1 MNTPI
6 PTAAIGTA
14 SGTGT
19 AAAASAASSAD
30 SAAACTPS
38 DRLASFAAL
47 LREHGLTVG
56 VSEQQAMLQ
65 ATLLF
70 GPLNE
75 RPLQAAWRAIACHSQ
90 REWQLWSDVYERFW
104 HPEKLRGGVKVSGQ
118 TRPSRNLRQSVQAMH
133 DDMEAAQQPPRSPAR
148 QPSQNTA
155 PPTAGDM
162 ASNKPDAND
171 AGTPRAQGGASR
183 TEALHQRDGQM
194 WMPQELNVL
203 QQLARQ
209 ITAKLQPHPTRR
221 WRVAPRGQRLDL
233 RQTLRRSVAWGG
245 ELMQPAWKVKR
256 VEPPRLFIL
265 ADVSRSMESHAALF
279 LRVARA
285 FALEADARVFV
296 FHTRLAEVTPYMQRD
311 TPAIQ
316 EKVNAVT
323 AGFGGGTRIA
333 ASLQDFARHHARA
346 QLNRGARVWVFSDG
360 FDTDGPELLSAALQE
375 VRARGARI
383 TWFHPTRQVPAAG
396 ALQRSRAMIE
406 RFVPLASL
414 ADLAAARHVLH

>member
-1 MNTPI
+1 MKDTP
-6 PTAAIGTA
+6 A
-14 SGTGT
+14 SM
-19 AAAASAASSAD
+19 
-30 SAAACTPS
+30 PS
-38 DRLASFAAL
+38 ERLASFAGL

-56 VSEQQAMLQ
+56 VAEQQAMLQ
-65 ATLLF
+65 TALHF
-70 GPLNE
+70 GPLQE
-75 RPLQAAWRAIACHSQ
+75 KPLQAAWRAIACHSH
-90 REWQLWSDVYERFW
+90 REWQLWPDVYERFW

-118 TRPSRNLRQSVQAMH
+118 TRPSRNLRQSVQALH
-133 DDMEAAQQPPRSPAR
+133 DQMDAAQQP
-148 QPSQNTA
+148 NTQAGGQQAA
-155 PPTAGDM
+155 PQTAGDIP
-162 ASNKPDAND
+162 AEGLDEHN
-171 AGTPRAQGGASR
+171 AGIPRAQGGASR

-194 WMPQELNVL
+194 WLPQELNAL

-209 ITAKLQPHPTRR
+209 ITAKLQPRPTRR
-221 WRVAPRGQRLDL
+221 WRLAPRGQRLDL

-256 VEPPRLFIL
+256 LEPPRLFIL

-285 FALEADARVFV
+285 FALEAGARVFV
-296 FHTRLAEVTPYMQRD
+296 FHTRLAEVTSYMQRD

-333 ASLQDFARHHARA
+333 ASLQDFARQHARA
-346 QLNRGARVWVFSDG
+346 QLNRGSRVWVFSDG
-360 FDTDGPELLSAALQE
+360 FDTDAPELLSAAMQE

-383 TWFHPTRQVPAAG
+383 TWFHPTRQVPAA
-396 ALQRSRAMIE
+396 AAVQQARRCIE
-406 RFVPLASL
+406 RFVPFASL

>member
-1 MNTPI
+1 MKDTP
-6 PTAAIGTA
+6 A
-14 SGTGT
+14 SM
-19 AAAASAASSAD
+19 
-30 SAAACTPS
+30 PS
-38 DRLASFAAL
+38 ERLASFAGL

-56 VSEQQAMLQ
+56 VAEQQAMLQ
-65 ATLLF
+65 TALHF
-70 GPLNE
+70 GPLQE
-75 RPLQAAWRAIACHSQ
+75 KPLQAAWRAIACHSH
-90 REWQLWSDVYERFW
+90 REWQLWPDVYERFW

-118 TRPSRNLRQSVQAMH
+118 TRPSRSLRQSVQALH
-133 DDMEAAQQPPRSPAR
+133 DQMDAVQQP
-148 QPSQNTA
+148 NTQAGGQQAA
-155 PPTAGDM
+155 PQTAGDIP
-162 ASNKPDAND
+162 AEGLDEHN
-171 AGTPRAQGGASR
+171 AGIPRAQGGASR

-194 WMPQELNVL
+194 WLPQELNAL

-209 ITAKLQPHPTRR
+209 ITAKLQPRPTRR
-221 WRVAPRGQRLDL
+221 WRLAPRGQRLDL

-296 FHTRLAEVTPYMQRD
+296 FHTRLAEVTSYMQRD

-333 ASLQDFARHHARA
+333 ASLQDFARQHARA
-346 QLNRGARVWVFSDG
+346 QLNRGSRVWVFSDG
-360 FDTDGPELLSAALQE
+360 FDTDEPELLSAAMQE

-383 TWFHPTRQVPAAG
+383 TWFHPTRQVPAA
-396 ALQRSRAMIE
+396 AAVQQARRCIE
-406 RFVPLASL
+406 RFVPFASL

>member
-1 MNTPI
+1 MKDTP
-6 PTAAIGTA
+6 A
-14 SGTGT
+14 SM
-19 AAAASAASSAD
+19 
-30 SAAACTPS
+30 PS
-38 DRLASFAAL
+38 ERLASFAEL

-56 VSEQQAMLQ
+56 VAEQQAMLQ
-65 ATLLF
+65 TALHF
-70 GPLNE
+70 GPLQE
-75 RPLQAAWRAIACHSQ
+75 KPLQAAWRAIACHSH
-90 REWQLWSDVYERFW
+90 REWQLWPDVYERFW

-118 TRPSRNLRQSVQAMH
+118 TRPSRNLRQSVQALH
-133 DDMEAAQQPPRSPAR
+133 DQMDAAQQP
-148 QPSQNTA
+148 NTQAGGQQAA
-155 PPTAGDM
+155 PQTAGDIP
-162 ASNKPDAND
+162 AEGLDEHN
-171 AGTPRAQGGASR
+171 AGIPRAQGGASR

-194 WMPQELNVL
+194 WLPQELNAL

-209 ITAKLQPHPTRR
+209 ITAKLQPRPTRR
-221 WRVAPRGQRLDL
+221 WRLAPRGERLDL

-296 FHTRLAEVTPYMQRD
+296 FHTRLAEVTSYMQRD

-333 ASLQDFARHHARA
+333 ASLQDFARQHARA
-346 QLNRGARVWVFSDG
+346 QLNRGSRVWVFSDG
-360 FDTDGPELLSAALQE
+360 FDTDEPELLSAAMQE

-383 TWFHPTRQVPAAG
+383 TWFHPTRQVPAA
-396 ALQRSRAMIE
+396 AAVQQARRCIE
-406 RFVPLASL
+406 RFVPFASL
-414 ADLAAARHVLH
+414 ADLVAARHVLH

>member
-1 MNTPI
+1 MKDTP
-6 PTAAIGTA
+6 A
-14 SGTGT
+14 SM
-19 AAAASAASSAD
+19 
-30 SAAACTPS
+30 PS
-38 DRLASFAAL
+38 ERLASFAGL

-56 VSEQQAMLQ
+56 VAEQQAMLQ
-65 ATLLF
+65 TALHF
-70 GPLNE
+70 GPLQE
-75 RPLQAAWRAIACHSQ
+75 KPLQAAWRAIACHSH
-90 REWQLWSDVYERFW
+90 REWQLWPDVYERFW

-118 TRPSRNLRQSVQAMH
+118 TRPSRNLRQSVQALH
-133 DDMEAAQQPPRSPAR
+133 DQMDAAQQP
-148 QPSQNTA
+148 NTQAGGQQAA
-155 PPTAGDM
+155 PQTAGDIP
-162 ASNKPDAND
+162 AEGLDEHN
-171 AGTPRAQGGASR
+171 AGIPRAQGGASR
-183 TEALHQRDGQM
+183 TEALHQRDGEM
-194 WMPQELNVL
+194 WLPQELNAL

-209 ITAKLQPHPTRR
+209 ITAKLQPRPTRR
-221 WRVAPRGQRLDL
+221 WRLAPRGQRLDL

-296 FHTRLAEVTPYMQRD
+296 FHTRLAEVTSYMQRD

-333 ASLQDFARHHARA
+333 ASLQDFARQHARA
-346 QLNRGARVWVFSDG
+346 QLNRGSRVWVFSDG
-360 FDTDGPELLSAALQE
+360 FDTDAPELLSAAMQE

-383 TWFHPTRQVPAAG
+383 TWFHPTRQVPAA
-396 ALQRSRAMIE
+396 AAVQQARRCIE
-406 RFVPLASL
+406 RFVPFASL

>member
-1 MNTPI
+1 MKDTP
-6 PTAAIGTA
+6 A
-14 SGTGT
+14 SM
-19 AAAASAASSAD
+19 
-30 SAAACTPS
+30 PS
-38 DRLASFAAL
+38 ERLASFAGL

-56 VSEQQAMLQ
+56 VAEQQAMLQ
-65 ATLLF
+65 TALHF
-70 GPLNE
+70 GPLQE
-75 RPLQAAWRAIACHSQ
+75 KPLQAAWRAIACHSH
-90 REWQLWSDVYERFW
+90 REWQLWPDVYERFW
-104 HPEKLRGGVKVSGQ
+104 HPEKLRGSVKVSGQ
-118 TRPSRNLRQSVQAMH
+118 TRPSRNLRQSVQALH
-133 DDMEAAQQPPRSPAR
+133 DQMDAAQQP
-148 QPSQNTA
+148 NTQAGGQQAA
-155 PPTAGDM
+155 PQTAGDIP
-162 ASNKPDAND
+162 AEGLDEHN
-171 AGTPRAQGGASR
+171 AGIPRAQGGASR

-194 WMPQELNVL
+194 WLPQELNAL

-209 ITAKLQPHPTRR
+209 ITAKLQPRPTRR
-221 WRVAPRGQRLDL
+221 WRLAPRGQRLDL

-296 FHTRLAEVTPYMQRD
+296 FHTRLAEVTSYMQRD

-333 ASLQDFARHHARA
+333 ASLQDFARQHARA
-346 QLNRGARVWVFSDG
+346 QLNRGSRVWVFSDG
-360 FDTDGPELLSAALQE
+360 FDTDEPELLSAAMQE

-383 TWFHPTRQVPAAG
+383 TWFHPTRQVPAA
-396 ALQRSRAMIE
+396 AAVQQARRCIE
-406 RFVPLASL
+406 RFVPFASL
-414 ADLAAARHVLH
+414 ADLVAARHVLH

>member
-1 MNTPI
+1 MKDTPA
-6 PTAAIGTA
+6 TM
-14 SGTGT
+14 
-19 AAAASAASSAD
+19 
-30 SAAACTPS
+30 PS
-38 DRLASFAAL
+38 ERLAGFAGL

-56 VSEQQAMLQ
+56 VAEQQAMLQ
-65 ATLLF
+65 AALHF
-70 GPLNE
+70 GPLQE
-75 RPLQAAWRAIACHSQ
+75 KPLQAAWRAIACHSH
-90 REWQLWSDVYERFW
+90 REWQLWPDVYQRFW

-118 TRPSRNLRQSVQAMH
+118 TRPSRNLRQSVQALH
-133 DDMEAAQQPPRSPAR
+133 DQMDSAQQP
-148 QPSQNTA
+148 NTQAGGPQAA
-155 PPTAGDM
+155 PQTAGDM
-162 ASNKPDAND
+162 PAVGLDENN

-194 WMPQELNVL
+194 WMPQELSAL

-209 ITAKLQPHPTRR
+209 ITAKLQPRPTRR
-221 WRVAPRGQRLDL
+221 WRLAPRGQRLDL

-256 VEPPRLFIL
+256 QEPPRLFIL
-265 ADVSRSMESHAALF
+265 ADVSRSMESHASLF

-296 FHTRLAEVTPYMQRD
+296 FHTRLAEVTSYMQRD
-311 TPAIQ
+311 TPSIQ

-346 QLNRGARVWVFSDG
+346 QLNRGSRVWVFSDG
-360 FDTDGPELLSAALQE
+360 FDTDAPELLSAALQE

-383 TWFHPTRQVPAAG
+383 TWFHPTRQVPAA
-396 ALQRSRAMIE
+396 AAVQQARSCIE
-406 RFVPLASL
+406 RFVPFASL
-414 ADLAAARHVLH
+414 SDLIAARHVLH

>member
-1 MNTPI
+1 MKDTP
-6 PTAAIGTA
+6 A
-14 SGTGT
+14 SM
-19 AAAASAASSAD
+19 
-30 SAAACTPS
+30 PS
-38 DRLASFAAL
+38 ERLASFAGL

-56 VSEQQAMLQ
+56 VAEQQAMLQ
-65 ATLLF
+65 AALHF
-70 GPLNE
+70 GPLQE
-75 RPLQAAWRAIACHSQ
+75 KPLQAAWRAIACHSH
-90 REWQLWSDVYERFW
+90 REWQLWPDVYERFW

-118 TRPSRNLRQSVQAMH
+118 TRPSRNLRQSVQALH
-133 DDMEAAQQPPRSPAR
+133 DQMDAAQQP
-148 QPSQNTA
+148 NTQVGGQQAA
-155 PPTAGDM
+155 PQTAGDIP
-162 ASNKPDAND
+162 AEGLDEHN
-171 AGTPRAQGGASR
+171 AGIPRAQGGASR

-194 WMPQELNVL
+194 WLPQELNAL

-209 ITAKLQPHPTRR
+209 ITAKLQPRPTRR
-221 WRVAPRGQRLDL
+221 WRLAPRGQRLDL

-296 FHTRLAEVTPYMQRD
+296 FHTRLAEVTSYMQRD

-333 ASLQDFARHHARA
+333 ASLQDFARQHARA
-346 QLNRGARVWVFSDG
+346 QLNRGSRVWVFSDG
-360 FDTDGPELLSAALQE
+360 FDTDEPELLSAAMQE

-383 TWFHPTRQVPAAG
+383 TWFHPTRQVPAA
-396 ALQRSRAMIE
+396 AAVQQARRCIE
-406 RFVPLASL
+406 RFVPFASL
-414 ADLAAARHVLH
+414 ADLVAARHVLH

>member
-1 MNTPI
+1 MKDTP
-6 PTAAIGTA
+6 A
-14 SGTGT
+14 SM
-19 AAAASAASSAD
+19 
-30 SAAACTPS
+30 PS
-38 DRLASFAAL
+38 ERLASFAGL

-56 VSEQQAMLQ
+56 VAEQQAMLQ
-65 ATLLF
+65 TALHF
-70 GPLNE
+70 GPLQE
-75 RPLQAAWRAIACHSQ
+75 KPLQAAWRAIACHSH
-90 REWQLWSDVYERFW
+90 REWQLWPDVYERFW

-118 TRPSRNLRQSVQAMH
+118 TRPSRNLRQSVQALH
-133 DDMEAAQQPPRSPAR
+133 DQMDAAQQP
-148 QPSQNTA
+148 NTQAGGQQAA
-155 PPTAGDM
+155 PQTAGDIP
-162 ASNKPDAND
+162 AEGLDEHN
-171 AGTPRAQGGASR
+171 AGIPRAQGGASR

-194 WMPQELNVL
+194 WLPQELNAL
-203 QQLARQ
+203 QELARQ
-209 ITAKLQPHPTRR
+209 ITAKLQPRPTRR
-221 WRVAPRGQRLDL
+221 WRLAPRGQRLDL

-296 FHTRLAEVTPYMQRD
+296 FHTRLAEVTSYMQRD

-333 ASLQDFARHHARA
+333 ASLQDFARQHARA
-346 QLNRGARVWVFSDG
+346 QLNRGSRVWVFSDG
-360 FDTDGPELLSAALQE
+360 FDTDEPELLSAAMQE

-383 TWFHPTRQVPAAG
+383 TWFHPTRQVPAA
-396 ALQRSRAMIE
+396 AAVQQARRCIE
-406 RFVPLASL
+406 RFVPFASL
-414 ADLAAARHVLH
+414 ADLVAARHVLH

>member
-1 MNTPI
+1 MKDTP
-6 PTAAIGTA
+6 A
-14 SGTGT
+14 SM
-19 AAAASAASSAD
+19 
-30 SAAACTPS
+30 PS
-38 DRLASFAAL
+38 ERLASFAGL

-56 VSEQQAMLQ
+56 VAEQQAMLQ
-65 ATLLF
+65 TALHF
-70 GPLNE
+70 GPLQE
-75 RPLQAAWRAIACHSQ
+75 KPLQAAWRAIACHSH
-90 REWQLWSDVYERFW
+90 REWQLWPDVYERFW

-118 TRPSRNLRQSVQAMH
+118 TRPSRNLRQSVQALH
-133 DDMEAAQQPPRSPAR
+133 DQMDAAQQP
-148 QPSQNTA
+148 NTQAGGQQAA
-155 PPTAGDM
+155 PQTAGDIP
-162 ASNKPDAND
+162 AEGLDEHN
-171 AGTPRAQGGASR
+171 AGIPRAQGGASR

-194 WMPQELNVL
+194 WLPQELNAL

-209 ITAKLQPHPTRR
+209 ITAKLQPRPTRR
-221 WRVAPRGQRLDL
+221 WRLAPRGQRLDL

-279 LRVARA
+279 LRLARA

-296 FHTRLAEVTPYMQRD
+296 FHTRLAEVTSYMQRD

-333 ASLQDFARHHARA
+333 ASLQDFARQHARA
-346 QLNRGARVWVFSDG
+346 QLNRGSRVWVFSDG
-360 FDTDGPELLSAALQE
+360 FDTDEPELLSAAMQE

-383 TWFHPTRQVPAAG
+383 TWFHPTRQVPAA
-396 ALQRSRAMIE
+396 AAVQQARRCIE
-406 RFVPLASL
+406 RFVPFASL
-414 ADLAAARHVLH
+414 ADLVAARHVLH

>member
-1 MNTPI
+1 MKDTP
-6 PTAAIGTA
+6 A
-14 SGTGT
+14 SM
-19 AAAASAASSAD
+19 
-30 SAAACTPS
+30 PS
-38 DRLASFAAL
+38 ERLASFAGL

-56 VSEQQAMLQ
+56 VAEQQAMLQ
-65 ATLLF
+65 TALHF
-70 GPLNE
+70 GPLQE
-75 RPLQAAWRAIACHSQ
+75 KPLQAAWRAIACHSH
-90 REWQLWSDVYERFW
+90 REWQLWPDVYKRFW

-118 TRPSRNLRQSVQAMH
+118 TRPSRNLRQSVQALH
-133 DDMEAAQQPPRSPAR
+133 DQMDAAQQP
-148 QPSQNTA
+148 NTQAGGQQAA
-155 PPTAGDM
+155 PQTAGDIP
-162 ASNKPDAND
+162 AEGLDEHN
-171 AGTPRAQGGASR
+171 AGIPRAQGGASR

-194 WMPQELNVL
+194 WLPQELNAL

-209 ITAKLQPHPTRR
+209 ITAKLQPRPTRR
-221 WRVAPRGQRLDL
+221 WRLAPRGQRLDL

-296 FHTRLAEVTPYMQRD
+296 FHTRLAEVTSYMQRD

-333 ASLQDFARHHARA
+333 ASLQDFARQHARA
-346 QLNRGARVWVFSDG
+346 QLNRGSRVWVFSDG
-360 FDTDGPELLSAALQE
+360 FDTDAPELLSAAMQE

-383 TWFHPTRQVPAAG
+383 TWFHPTRQVPAA
-396 ALQRSRAMIE
+396 AAVQQARRCIE
-406 RFVPLASL
+406 RFVPFASL
-414 ADLAAARHVLH
+414 ADLVAARHVLH

>member
-1 MNTPI
+1 MSTSPATA
-6 PTAAIGTA
+6 PTTA
-14 SGTGT
+14 PVTT
-19 AAAASAASSAD
+19 AVTA
-30 SAAACTPS
+30 PS
-38 DRLASFAAL
+38 EHLAGFAAL

-56 VSEQQAMLQ
+56 VAEQQAMLQ
-65 ATLLF
+65 AALHF
-70 GPLNE
+70 GPLQE

-90 REWQLWSDVYERFW
+90 REWQLWPDVYERFW
-104 HPEKLRGGVKVSGQ
+104 HPEKLRGGVKLSGQ

-133 DDMEAAQQPPRSPAR
+133 EHMDAAQQPAS
-148 QPSQNTA
+148 QPGTHTA
-155 PPTAGDM
+155 PQTAGDM
-162 ASNKPDAND
+162 PSVGRDED
-171 AGTPRAQGGASR
+171 STSTPRAQGGASR

-194 WMPQELNVL
+194 WMPQELGTL
-203 QQLARQ
+203 QSLARQ
-209 ITAKLQPHPTRR
+209 ITANLQPRATRR

-233 RQTLRRSVAWGG
+233 RQTLRRSVGWGG
-245 ELMQPAWKVKR
+245 ELLQPAWKVKR
-256 VEPPRLFIL
+256 TLPPRLFIL

-296 FHTRLAEVTPYMQRD
+296 FHTRLAEVTPLMHRD

-333 ASLQDFARHHARA
+333 ASLQAFARQHARA
-346 QLNRGARVWVFSDG
+346 QLNRGSRVWVFSDG
-360 FDTDGPELLSAALQE
+360 FDTDEPTLLNAALQE

-396 ALQRSRAMIE
+396 ALQRARSAIE

>member
-1 MNTPI
+1 MKDTP
-6 PTAAIGTA
+6 A
-14 SGTGT
+14 SM
-19 AAAASAASSAD
+19 
-30 SAAACTPS
+30 PS
-38 DRLASFAAL
+38 ERLASFAGL

-56 VSEQQAMLQ
+56 VAEQQAMLQ
-65 ATLLF
+65 TALHF
-70 GPLNE
+70 GPLQE
-75 RPLQAAWRAIACHSQ
+75 KPLQAAWRAIACHSH
-90 REWQLWSDVYERFW
+90 REWQLWPDVYERFW

-118 TRPSRNLRQSVQAMH
+118 TRPSRNLRQSVQALH
-133 DDMEAAQQPPRSPAR
+133 DQMDAAQQPNPEAAR
-148 QPSQNTA
+148 QQAASQ
-155 PPTAGDM
+155 TAGDM
-162 ASNKPDAND
+162 PSVGLDEHD
-171 AGTPRAQGGASR
+171 TGTPRAQGGASR

-194 WMPQELNVL
+194 WLPQELNAL

-209 ITAKLQPHPTRR
+209 ITAKLQPRPTRR
-221 WRVAPRGQRLDL
+221 WRLAPRGQRLDL

-256 VEPPRLFIL
+256 VGPPRLFIL

-296 FHTRLAEVTPYMQRD
+296 FHTRLAEVTSYMQRD

-333 ASLQDFARHHARA
+333 ASLQDFARQHARA
-346 QLNRGARVWVFSDG
+346 QLNRGSRVWVFSDG
-360 FDTDGPELLSAALQE
+360 FDTDEPELLSAAMQE

-383 TWFHPTRQVPAAG
+383 TWFHPTRQVPAA
-396 ALQRSRAMIE
+396 AAVQQARRCID
-406 RFVPLASL
+406 RFVPFASL

>member
-1 MNTPI
+1 V
-6 PTAAIGTA
+6 
-14 SGTGT
+14 
-19 AAAASAASSAD
+19 
-30 SAAACTPS
+30 
-38 DRLASFAAL
+38 L

-56 VSEQQAMLQ
+56 VAEQQAMLQ
-65 ATLLF
+65 AALYF
-70 GPLNE
+70 GPLQE
-75 RPLQAAWRAIACHSQ
+75 RPLHAAWRAIACHSH
-90 REWQLWSDVYERFW
+90 REWKLWPDVYERFW

-118 TRPSRNLRQSVQAMH
+118 TRPGRNLRQSVQALH
-133 DDMEAAQQPPRSPAR
+133 DQMDALQDAASRPGQNSAA
-148 QPSQNTA
+148 PS
-155 PPTAGDM
+155 TAGTM
-162 ASNKPDAND
+162 ASVGQDAQNSQD

-183 TEALHQRDGQM
+183 TDPLHQRDGQM
-194 WMPQELNVL
+194 WMPQELGAL

-209 ITAKLQPHPTRR
+209 VTAQLQARATRR
-221 WRVAPRGQRLDL
+221 WRVASRGQRLDL
-233 RQTLRRSVAWGG
+233 RQTLRRSVGWGG
-245 ELMQPAWKVKR
+245 EMLQPAWKVKR
-256 VEPPRLFIL
+256 LEPPRLFIL

-296 FHTRLAEVTPYMQRD
+296 FHTRLAEVTPYMHRD

-316 EKVNAVT
+316 EKINAVT

-346 QLNRGARVWVFSDG
+346 QLNRGSRVWVLSDG
-360 FDTDGPELLSAALQE
+360 FDTDGPDLLSTALQE

-396 ALQRSRAMIE
+396 ALQRARSAIE

-414 ADLAAARHVLH
+414 ADLVAARHVLR

>member
-1 MNTPI
+1 MKDTP
-6 PTAAIGTA
+6 A
-14 SGTGT
+14 SM
-19 AAAASAASSAD
+19 
-30 SAAACTPS
+30 PS
-38 DRLASFAAL
+38 ERLASFAGL

-56 VSEQQAMLQ
+56 VAEQQAMLQ
-65 ATLLF
+65 TALHF
-70 GPLNE
+70 GPLQE
-75 RPLQAAWRAIACHSQ
+75 KPLQAAWRAIACHSH
-90 REWQLWSDVYERFW
+90 REWQLWPDVYERFW

-118 TRPSRNLRQSVQAMH
+118 TRPSRNLRQSVQALH
-133 DDMEAAQQPPRSPAR
+133 DQMDAAQQP
-148 QPSQNTA
+148 NTQAGGQQAA
-155 PPTAGDM
+155 PQTAGDIP
-162 ASNKPDAND
+162 AEGLDEHN
-171 AGTPRAQGGASR
+171 AGIPRAQGGASR

-194 WMPQELNVL
+194 WLPQELNAL

-209 ITAKLQPHPTRR
+209 ITAKLQPRPTRR
-221 WRVAPRGQRLDL
+221 WRLAPRGQRLDL

-245 ELMQPAWKVKR
+245 ELMQPVWKVKR

-296 FHTRLAEVTPYMQRD
+296 FHTRLAEVTSYMQRD

-333 ASLQDFARHHARA
+333 ASLQDFARQHARA
-346 QLNRGARVWVFSDG
+346 QLNRGSRVWVFSDG
-360 FDTDGPELLSAALQE
+360 FDTDEPELLSAAMQE

-383 TWFHPTRQVPAAG
+383 TWFHPTRQVPAA
-396 ALQRSRAMIE
+396 AAVQQARRCIE
-406 RFVPLASL
+406 RFVPFASL
-414 ADLAAARHVLH
+414 ADLVAARHVLH

>member
-1 MNTPI
+1 MHERHFILPAGT
-6 PTAAIGTA
+6 TAQSATA
-14 SGTGT
+14 
-19 AAAASAASSAD
+19 
-30 SAAACTPS
+30 PS
-38 DRLASFAAL
+38 ERLAGFAAL
-47 LREHGLTVG
+47 LRDHGLTVG
-56 VSEQQAMLQ
+56 VAEQQAMLQ
-65 ATLLF
+65 AALHF
-70 GPLNE
+70 GPLQE
-75 RPLQAAWRAIACHSQ
+75 KPLQAAWRAIACHSH
-90 REWQLWSDVYERFW
+90 REWQLWPDVYERFW

-118 TRPSRNLRQSVQAMH
+118 TRPSRNLRQSVQALH
-133 DDMEAAQQPPRSPAR
+133 DQMDAASQPGSAK
-148 QPSQNTA
+148 SA
-155 PPTAGDM
+155 PQTAGDM
-162 ASNKPDAND
+162 PSVGQDEQD

-194 WMPQELNVL
+194 WMPQELSAL

-209 ITAKLQPHPTRR
+209 ITDKLQARPTRR

-285 FALEADARVFV
+285 FALEAEARVFV
-296 FHTRLAEVTPYMQRD
+296 FHTRLAEVTPYMHRD

-333 ASLQDFARHHARA
+333 ASLQEFVRQHARA

-360 FDTDGPELLSAALQE
+360 FDTDGPELLDAALQE

-383 TWFHPTRQVPAAG
+383 TWFHPTHQVPAAG
-396 ALQRSRAMIE
+396 ALQRARSRIE

-414 ADLAAARHVLH
+414 TDLAAARHVLH

>member
-1 MNTPI
+1 MSATHAS
-6 PTAAIGTA
+6 PTA
-14 SGTGT
+14 
-19 AAAASAASSAD
+19 
-30 SAAACTPS
+30 CPPS
-38 DRLASFAAL
+38 ERLAGFAAL
-47 LREHGLTVG
+47 LRDHGLTVG
-56 VSEQQAMLQ
+56 VAEQQAMLQ
-65 ATLLF
+65 AALHL
-70 GPLNE
+70 GPLKE
-75 RPLQAAWRAIACHSQ
+75 KPIQAAWRAIACHSH
-90 REWQLWSDVYERFW
+90 REWELWPDVYERFW
-104 HPEKLRGGVKVSGQ
+104 HPEKMRGGVKVSGQ
-118 TRPSRNLRQSVQAMH
+118 TRPSRNLRQSVQNLH
-133 DDMEAAQQPPRSPAR
+133 DQMDAAQQPPNPHRGTQA
-148 QPSQNTA
+148 A
-155 PPTAGDM
+155 PQTAGDM
-162 ASNKPDAND
+162 PSVGHDEQD

-183 TEALHQRDGQM
+183 TEALHAREGQM
-194 WMPQELNVL
+194 WMPQELGAL

-209 ITAKLQPHPTRR
+209 ITAQLQPKATRR

-245 ELMQPAWKVKR
+245 ELMQPAWKIKR

-296 FHTRLAEVTPYMQRD
+296 FHTRLAEVTPYMHRD

-333 ASLQDFARHHARA
+333 ASLQEFARDHARA

-360 FDTDGPELLSAALQE
+360 FDTDGPELLDAALQE

-396 ALQRSRAMIE
+396 ALQRARSRIE
-406 RFVPLASL
+406 RFVPLATL
-414 ADLAAARHVLH
+414 ADLVAARHVLY

>member
-1 MNTPI
+1 MHERHFILPAGT
-6 PTAAIGTA
+6 TAQSATA
-14 SGTGT
+14 
-19 AAAASAASSAD
+19 
-30 SAAACTPS
+30 PS
-38 DRLASFAAL
+38 ERLAGFAAL
-47 LREHGLTVG
+47 LRDHGLTVG
-56 VSEQQAMLQ
+56 VAEQQAMLQ
-65 ATLLF
+65 AALHF
-70 GPLNE
+70 VPLQE
-75 RPLQAAWRAIACHSQ
+75 KPLQAAWRAIACHSH
-90 REWQLWSDVYERFW
+90 REWQLWPDVYERFW

-118 TRPSRNLRQSVQAMH
+118 TRPSRNLRQSVQALH
-133 DDMEAAQQPPRSPAR
+133 DQMDAASQPGSAK
-148 QPSQNTA
+148 SA
-155 PPTAGDM
+155 PQTAGDM
-162 ASNKPDAND
+162 PSVGQDEQD

-194 WMPQELNVL
+194 WMPQELSAL

-209 ITAKLQPHPTRR
+209 ITDKLQARPTRR

-285 FALEADARVFV
+285 FALEAEARVFV
-296 FHTRLAEVTPYMQRD
+296 FHTRLAEVTPYMHRD

-333 ASLQDFARHHARA
+333 ASLQEFVRQHARA

-360 FDTDGPELLSAALQE
+360 FDTDGPELLDAALQE

-396 ALQRSRAMIE
+396 ALQRARSRIE

-414 ADLAAARHVLH
+414 TDLAAARHVLH

>member
-1 MNTPI
+1 MTALPAAQSATP
-6 PTAAIGTA
+6 PTE
-14 SGTGT
+14 
-19 AAAASAASSAD
+19 
-30 SAAACTPS
+30 
-38 DRLASFAAL
+38 RLAGFAAL

-65 ATLLF
+65 AAMHF
-70 GPLNE
+70 GPLQE
-75 RPLQAAWRAIACHSQ
+75 KPIQAAWRAIACHSH
-90 REWQLWSDVYERFW
+90 REWQLWPDVYEGFW

-118 TRPSRNLRQSVQAMH
+118 TRPSRSLRQSVQTMH
-133 DDMEAAQQPPRSPAR
+133 DQMNAAQQPNN
-148 QPSQNTA
+148 QPGGKQAA
-155 PPTAGDM
+155 PQTAGDM
-162 ASNKPDAND
+162 PAVGQDEQDVS
-171 AGTPRAQGGASR
+171 TPRAQGGASR

-194 WMPQELNVL
+194 WMPQELSAL

-209 ITAKLQPHPTRR
+209 ITAKLHPRPTRR

-296 FHTRLAEVTPYMQRD
+296 FHTRLAEVTPYMHRD
-311 TPAIQ
+311 TPAVQ

-333 ASLQDFARHHARA
+333 ASLQEFARQHARA
-346 QLNRGARVWVFSDG
+346 QLNRGSRVWVFSDG
-360 FDTDGPELLSAALQE
+360 FDTDAPELLAAALQE

-383 TWFHPTRQVPAAG
+383 TWFHPTRQVPAAN
-396 ALQRSRAMIE
+396 ALQRARGSIE

-414 ADLAAARHVLH
+414 ADLAAARHSLH